1 MISSNI
7 LILNLAISIAVILFL
22 ILKFKLNPAIS
33 LVVGALFMGIASGM
47 PLTETIGGIGKGF
60 GGLMAA
66 IGLPIGFGVILGQL
80 LSDSGGARTI
90 ATTMVEKTSPKNAIY
105 AIGFTAFFLSI
116 PVFYDVTFVIIIPLG
131 IALAKES
138 RMPMPYIIGSM
149 VIGAGTAHTLVPP
162 TPNPMAAA
170 SIFNFDLGIMVGFG
184 GVVGLV
190 VAFVA
195 MKIFFF
201 LLDKGLWNEA
211 KDETGVEIVHEEG
224 VPAENRPSFLLS
236 VIPIALPIFLILL
249 GTISKA
255 LMNEVPM
262 VIQFLSNR
270 IIALLAGV
278 LVAYLMAFRFME
290 SGAVEKSATEATKAA
305 GIVLLITGAGGAFGK
320 VIQMTDIGNVLVQ
333 HISHT
338 ANAGIVTILL
348 TYFMAMVFRI
358 AQGSGTV
365 AAITTMTLMATVVP
379 GVPIH
384 PVWVALAALAG
395 GLSIGHVND
404 SGFWVTANLSGL
416 SVTGGLKTYTLGGAI
431 VSALTLI
438 FTCIG
443 ALVLPTL

>member
-1 MISSNI
+1 MVSSNI
-7 LILNLAISIAVILFL
+7 LIINLAISIAIILFL

-33 LVVGALFMGIASGM
+33 LVIGALFMGIASGM
-47 PLTETIGGIGKGF
+47 PMTDTLSGIGKGF
-60 GGLMAA
+60 GGLMGA

-90 ATTMVEKTSPKNAIY
+90 ATTMVAKTSPKNAIY
-105 AIGFTAFFLSI
+105 AIGFTAFLLSI

-170 SIFNFDLGIMVGFG
+170 SIFNFDLGVMVGFG
-184 GVVGLV
+184 GIVGLI
-190 VAFVA
+190 VAFIA

-201 LLDKGLWNEA
+201 ILDKGLWNAA
-211 KDETGVEIVHEEG
+211 KDETGIEIVHEEN

-236 VIPIALPIFLILL
+236 VIPIALPIILILL

-278 LVAYLMAFRFME
+278 LAAYLMASRFME
-290 SGAVEKSATEATKAA
+290 SEAIEKSAATATKAA

-338 ANAGIVTILL
+338 ANAGIVTILI
-348 TYFMAMVFRI
+348 TYFIAMVFRI

-365 AAITTMTLMATVVP
+365 AAITTMTLMATVVQ
-379 GVPIH
+379 GVDIH
-384 PVWVALAALAG
+384 PVWVALAALSG

-431 VSALTLI
+431 VSLLTLLAA
-438 FTCIG
+438 CLG
-443 ALVLPTL
+443 ALFFPMI